1 MHIYIYSYSKSNGK
15 YRVNFQVSDE
25 KYPSPNAAEELNICH
40 ISVQGQIYI
49 LKVWHSQ
56 KKKKS
61 SKLIPNTSN
70 AKQHSLYMMCHLS
83 LNMSGFEEEKKKETG
98 KKTCAHL
105 QTTVAIYK

>member
-56 KKKKS
+56 KKKK
-61 SKLIPNTSN
+61 
-70 AKQHSLYMMCHLS
+70 
-83 LNMSGFEEEKKKETG
+83 KKK
-98 KKTCAHL
+98 KKIIQVDSKHF
-105 QTTVAIYK
+105 